1 MLYPDS
7 GLLVADDWPLATDMR
22 LAIIVNPIAGGG
34 RSHSAIQRYIAQWPH
49 PQWEVDLLTT
59 RADYRAGSLACELL
73 DNPPDLL
80 AVCGGDGTINEV
92 ASQIPHPPFPV
103 AVLPAGTANV
113 VARELGLPPDP
124 IRALQ
129 IALKRKVRRV
139 DLGELK
145 CEPERRFLFVAGIGF
160 DADVVAKV
168 PPNLKKKFGKAA
180 FAITA
185 IRCLRGYAFPEFRID
200 VENKTF
206 SGTSCLVCN
215 ARSYGGGMLFC
226 PNADMTDGLLDILIL
241 QEKHRVELAVFLLQA
256 LLGKAVTRGWIHR
269 IQAKKLRITGSSEV
283 MVQTDGELAG
293 KLPLD
298 ISIDDRAFPLVV
310 P

>member
-1 MLYPDS
+1 MK
-7 GLLVADDWPLATDMR
+7 

-34 RSHSAIQRYIAQWPH
+34 RSYGAIQRYVAQWPH
-49 PQWEVDLLTT
+49 SPWQVTLLTT
-59 RADYRAGSLACELL
+59 RVDYRAGLLARELL
-73 DNPPDLL
+73 DQPPDLL

-92 ASQIPHPPFPV
+92 ASQIPHSPFPV

-113 VARELGLPPDP
+113 VARELGLPLDP

-129 IALKRKVRRV
+129 IALKRNVRRV
-139 DLGELK
+139 DLGKLGGESG
-145 CEPERRFLFVAGIGF
+145 RRFLFVAGIGF

-168 PPNLKKKFGKAA
+168 PPKLKKRLGKAA

-185 IRCLRGYAFPEFRID
+185 IRSLRNYAFPEFRVD
-200 VENKTF
+200 VGSKTF
-206 SGTSCLVCN
+206 SATSCLVCN

-241 QEKHRVELAVFLLQA
+241 QGKRRVEWAGFLLQA
-256 LLGKAVTRGWIHR
+256 LRGKAVEHDWIHR
-269 IQAKKLRITGSSEV
+269 IQAKELKIAGSSEV

-293 KLPLD
+293 HLPLD
-298 ISIDDRAFPLVV
+298 LGIDDRAFPLVV

>member
-1 MLYPDS
+1 MK
-7 GLLVADDWPLATDMR
+7 LV
-22 LAIIVNPIAGGG
+22 IIVNPIAGGG
-34 RSHSAIQRYIAQWPH
+34 RSYSVIRRYIEQWPH
-49 PQWEVDLLTT
+49 SQWEVELLTT
-59 RADYRAGSLACELL
+59 RADYRAGSLARELL
-73 DNPPDLL
+73 GRPPDLL

-113 VARELGLPPDP
+113 VAREMGLPLNP

-129 IALKRKVRRV
+129 TALKLNVRQV
-139 DLGELK
+139 DLGKLES
-145 CEPERRFLFVAGIGF
+145 ESGRRFLFVAGIGF

-168 PPNLKKKFGKAA
+168 QPKLKKKLGKAA
-180 FAITA
+180 FVITA
-185 IRCLRGYAFPEFRID
+185 IHSLRNYAFREFRVD
-200 VENKTF
+200 VGNKTF

-241 QEKHRVELAVFLLQA
+241 QGKRRVELAGFLLQA
-256 LLGKAVTRGWIHR
+256 LRGKAITRDWIHR
-269 IQAKKLRITGSSEV
+269 IQARNLRVAGSSEV

-293 KLPLD
+293 RLPLD
-298 ISIDDRAFPLVV
+298 IAIDDRAFPLVI

>member
-1 MLYPDS
+1 MKLS
-7 GLLVADDWPLATDMR
+7 
-22 LAIIVNPIAGGG
+22 IIVNPTAGGG
-34 RSHSAIQRYIAQWPH
+34 RSYGAIQRYIEQWPH
-49 PQWEVDLLTT
+49 SLWQVKLLTT
-59 RADYRAGSLACELL
+59 RADHRAGLLARELL
-73 DNPPDLL
+73 DQPPDLL

-92 ASQIPHPPFPV
+92 ASEIPHPPFPV

-113 VARELGLPPDP
+113 VARELGLPLDP

-129 IALKRKVRRV
+129 IALKRNVRRV
-139 DLGELK
+139 DLGKLGGESG
-145 CEPERRFLFVAGIGF
+145 RRFLFVAGIGF
-160 DADVVAKV
+160 DADVAANV
-168 PPNLKKKFGKAA
+168 PPTLKKKLGKAA

-185 IRCLRGYAFPEFRID
+185 IRSLRNYAFPEFRVD
-200 VENKTF
+200 VGGKTF

-241 QEKHRVELAVFLLQA
+241 QGKRRVEFAGFLLQA
-256 LLGKAVTRGWIHR
+256 LRGKAIERDWIHR
-269 IQAKKLRITGSSEV
+269 IQARGLKIVGSSEV

-293 KLPLD
+293 RLPLD
-298 ISIDDRAFPLVV
+298 LDIDHRAFPLVV